1 MTPDPETS
9 SRYEMKDRIATGG
22 MGEVWRARDTVL
34 GREVAVKLLKREYA
48 DDPRFR
54 ERFANEAKH
63 AASLHHPNIAT
74 VFDFGQNETADGSRP
89 YLVME
94 LVDGRPLSELIR
106 SDRPMDPDQVRDLIR
121 QAAEALA
128 AAHAA
133 GIVHRDV
140 KPANLLV
147 TPAGRVKVTDFGIA
161 RAADSTALTGTGEV
175 LGTPHYLSP
184 EQAEGKVA
192 TPASDV
198 YALGVVLFECLTGR
212 RPFVGDTPI
221 ATALAHLRSPM
232 PELPD
237 SIPDDLAA
245 VTRRALSKDP
255 AARYLDAAA
264 FAAALGAPASVF
276 DGAPAAAAVPADAT
290 QAMAPPT
297 AVLSQ
302 APPTAAEPPPA
313 DPPAEDRRRLP
324 AWWPLAALAVLGVIL
339 LVTAVLA
346 GGVDGNDS
354 PSPAAKSPS
363 ATPRAS
369 ATASAPTSRSATT
382 SPSPRVSATADVHTI
397 DPADYEGMDA
407 DRATQQLHDLGY
419 AEVRTTARQNNGDG
433 TEGTVASISPTGE
446 VSVDEPITLTV
457 WDRPEKSAPSKD
469 PGKKHSDKKQPGKG
483 KKK

>member
-1 MTPDPETS
+1 VTD

-22 MGEVWRARDTVL
+22 MGEVWRAQDTVL

-74 VFDFGQNETADGSRP
+74 VFDFGENETADGSRP

-94 LVDGRPLSELIR
+94 LVDGRPLSDLIR
-106 SDRPMDPDQVRDLIR
+106 PDRPMDPDQVRDLVR

-128 AAHAA
+128 AAHGA

-161 RAADSTALTGTGEV
+161 RAADSVALTSTGEV

-212 RPFVGDTPI
+212 RPFAGDTPI
-221 ATALAHLRSPM
+221 ATALAHIRSPV
-232 PELPD
+232 PDLPD
-237 SIPDDLAA
+237 GIPDDLAA

-255 AARYLDAAA
+255 GERYLDAAA
-264 FAAALGAPASVF
+264 FAAALGAPSSVF
-276 DGAPAAAAVPADAT
+276 DGAPAAVPADAT

-297 AVLSQ
+297 AVLTP
-302 APPTAAEPPPA
+302 APPTPASPAAPPPTDPPA

-346 GGVDGNDS
+346 GGGDGNDNT
-354 PSPAAKSPS
+354 PAPAAKSPS
-363 ATPRAS
+363 TTPSATPS
-369 ATASAPTSRSATT
+369 ATASTSKSATS
-382 SPSPRVSATADVHTI
+382 SPTPRESATAEVHTI

-407 DRATQQLHDLGY
+407 NQATQQLHDLGY
-419 AEVRTTARQNNGDG
+419 AEVRTTSRQNNGDG
-433 TEGTVASISPTGE
+433 KEGTVAGISPTGE

-457 WDRPEKSAPSKD
+457 WDRPEKSAPTKE
-469 PGKKHSDKKQPGKG
+469 PKKSPGKG

>member
-1 MTPDPETS
+1 MTPEPTTQ
-9 SRYEMKDRIATGG
+9 SRYDMKERIATGG
-22 MGEVWRARDTVL
+22 MGDVWRAEDTVL
-34 GREVAVKLLKREYA
+34 GRPVAVKVLKREYA

-54 ERFANEAKH
+54 ERFANEARH

-74 VFDFGQNETADGSRP
+74 VFDFGENETADGSRP

-94 LVDGRPLSELIR
+94 LVDGRPLSELIDP
-106 SDRPMDPDQVRDLIR
+106 DRPMDPDQVRDLIR

-128 AAHAA
+128 QAHAA

-161 RAADSTALTGTGEV
+161 RAADSVSLTGTGEV

-198 YALGVVLFECLTGR
+198 YALGVVLYECLTGR

-221 ATALAHLRSPM
+221 ATALAHLRSPV
-232 PELPD
+232 PELPAGL
-237 SIPDDLAA
+237 PEDLTA
-245 VTRRALSKDP
+245 VTQRALSKDP
-255 AARYLDAAA
+255 QDRYLDAAA
-264 FAAALGAPASVF
+264 LAAALGASSAVF
-276 DGAPAAAAVPADAT
+276 DATPDADAVPADAT

-297 AVLSQ
+297 AVLTQ
-302 APPTAAEPPPA
+302 APPVAPVPESTPPA
-313 DPPAEDRRRLP
+313 DDGRRLP
-324 AWWPLAALAVLGVIL
+324 TWWPLAAMAVLGVIL

-346 GGVDGNDS
+346 GGGDGKDT

-363 ATPRAS
+363 ASAS
-369 ATASAPTSRSATT
+369 S
-382 SPSPRVSATADVHTI
+382 SPSARVSATADVHAL
-397 DPADYEGMDA
+397 DPADYEGLDA
-407 DRATQQLHDLGY
+407 DKATQQLHDLGY
-419 AEVRTTARQNNGDG
+419 TEVRTTTRQNNGDG
-433 TEGTVASISPTGE
+433 KEGTVAGIAPSGQ

-457 WDRPEKSAPSKD
+457 WGQPEKSAPTKD
-469 PGKKHSDKKQPGKG
+469 SGKGHHGKG